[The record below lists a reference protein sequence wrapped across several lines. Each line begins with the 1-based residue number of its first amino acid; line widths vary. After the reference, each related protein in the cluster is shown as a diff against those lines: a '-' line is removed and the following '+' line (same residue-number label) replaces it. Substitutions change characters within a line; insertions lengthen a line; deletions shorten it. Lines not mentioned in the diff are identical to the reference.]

1 MFWANKKK
9 STDRPNSC
17 SIGFWAH
24 MTLANRAEW
33 AHWAQL
39 ALKLLRH
46 ILQHITTYYNI
57 LQHITYMYSIYIYI
71 HPCKF
76 HVYKRVMFK
85 TCACIEE
92 DGITISWVDQAP
104 KLEPRMTRTRRDNWK
119 RFGDFTTERIQRKVP
134 ISSFRLFP
142 WSSLVVCLQW
152 STARCTWNQH
162 EKAARTRVCSMATEF

>member
-1 MFWANKKK
+1 MCFLHVLSKQKEIDR
-9 STDRPNSC
+9 STQLLQHRFLGSHDLGESC
-17 SIGFWAH
+17 RVSSLGTISFKAS
-24 MTLANRAEW
+24 AA
-33 AHWAQL
+33 
-39 ALKLLRH
+39 
-46 ILQHITTYYNI
+46 HITTYYNI
-57 LQHITYMYSIYIYI
+57 LQHITYMYSIYI